1 MRTQYIVVTLALTS
15 ALGSVAWAGEVQ
27 DKQLQTPPAVLE
39 AAPAGTVVF
48 DDDGGRAQV
57 IPRGAVPKREASFHG
72 GPVVQGGSV
81 TAVFLGSG
89 WREKANRDQ
98 ESRAL
103 DTVTRRA
110 NGSLPGLPATAQ
122 EDLLDPLDG
131 KAVSDLEIQ
140 RRLDALVTSGHEPVD
155 TGMVFGV
162 FLAPGLRSTLGTSS
176 SDKDFAAYHNHYHS
190 AAGVVRYVVV
200 PFEGE
205 SSRWLSNARQSLAQ
219 ALMNPEG
226 NAWY

>member
-15 ALGSVAWAGEVQ
+15 TLGSVAWAGELA
-27 DKQLQTPPAVLE
+27 DKKLQTPPAVLE

-57 IPRGAVPKREASFHG
+57 IPRGVVPKHEVSFHG

-81 TAVFLGSG
+81 TAVFFGSA
-89 WREKANRDQ
+89 WREKVNREK

-103 DTVTRRA
+103 DGISRRA
-110 NGSLPGLPATAQ
+110 GGSLPGLPATAQ
-122 EDLLDPLDG
+122 EDLLDPLEG

-155 TGMVFGV
+155 AGMVFVV
-162 FLAPGLRSTLGTSS
+162 FLAPGLRSTLGTST
-176 SDKDFAAYHNHYHS
+176 SDNDFAAYHNHYHS

-200 PFEGE
+200 PYEEE
-205 SSRWLSNARQSLAQ
+205 SVRWLGNARQSLAQ